1 MSKPTVYVET
11 TVVGHLAGRQQSD
24 IIVAARQLASRNWWD
39 VRERYELFVS
49 KFVLDECSAGDQV
62 AASERLEMIREIPVL
77 DTQTTAEA
85 LAIALMDRCGIPK
98 TEPRD
103 ALHIAVAAVGGIEYL
118 LTWNFKH
125 IANPSTRHL
134 IQMICQD
141 SGYTPPIICSPDEI
155 MGI

>member
-24 IIVAARQLASRNWWD
+24 IIVAARQLASRTWWD
-39 VRERYELFVS
+39 VRHRYELYVS
-49 KFVLDECSAGDQV
+49 KIVLDECAAGDSV
-62 AASERLEMIREIPVL
+62 AATERLDLLREVSVL
-77 DTQTTAEA
+77 DTPTTAQQ
-85 LAIALMDRCGIPK
+85 LAIDLMDRHGIPQ

-103 ALHIAVAAVGGIEYL
+103 ALHVAIAAVGGIEYL

-125 IANPSTRHL
+125 IANPSTREL
-134 IQMICQD
+134 IQVICQE

-155 MGI
+155 IGI

>member
-11 TVVGHLAGRQQSD
+11 TVVGHLAGRQQSN

-49 KFVLDECSAGDQV
+49 KIVLDECSAGDQV
-62 AASERLEMIREIPVL
+62 AASERLEMIRDIPVL
-77 DTQTTAEA
+77 DIQTTAEA
-85 LAIALMDRCGIPK
+85 LAIALMDRHGIPK

-125 IANPSTRHL
+125 IANPSTRDL
-134 IQMICQD
+134 VQMICQD
-141 SGYTPPIICSPDEI
+141 SGYTPPIHLQPR
-155 MGI
+155 